1 MTNPGNKNDTAPDRI
16 PEEPLLSE
24 ADIRARYLD
33 FLKMLAIETA
43 RRDHEAAKAGFDTP
57 PD

>member
-1 MTNPGNKNDTAPDRI
+1 MANPRKGKGPAPPR
-16 PEEPLLSE
+16 PHEEPLLTE
-24 ADIRARYLD
+24 AQIRARYLA

-43 RRDHEAAKAGFDTP
+43 RRDHEGAKTGSDTP

>member
-1 MTNPGNKNDTAPDRI
+1 MTKPCNKKGAAP
-16 PEEPLLSE
+16 PCAQEEPLLSD
-24 ADIRARYLD
+24 AQIRTRYLA

-43 RRDHEAAKAGFDTP
+43 RRDHKAAQDTRDTP